1 MMVAVATILMSTT
14 AMGGERKVTVPTPK
28 SITLICSDDVRQGTV
43 VLSNPPKFSCKDYD
57 LVTKIVG
64 TGITVGPDANV
75 NRITAALRR
84 ANKRTAKFE
93 DSGVNIRRNESTA
106 TKNNGE
112 ETHDNRRN
120 IVRWRDN
127 DNRGNNNSWNTT
139 KIRSLDDFYGNRP
152 ELEKWLTETGPRG
165 MEDKFQGTT
174 RNIKWFNEVAPI
186 KVSNDPSGRCSGW
199 INLNDILS
207 GKCGSVQVNMN
218 K

>member
-1 MMVAVATILMSTT
+1 MQKLMMVAVATILMSTT

-93 DSGVNIRRNESTA
+93 DSGVNIRRN
-106 TKNNGE
+106 
-112 ETHDNRRN
+112 DNRR
-120 IVRWRDN
+120 
-127 DNRGNNNSWNTT
+127 NNNSWNTT
-139 KIRSLDDFYGNRP
+139 KTRSLDDFYGNRP

>member
-64 TGITVGPDANV
+64 TGITIGPDANV

-93 DSGVNIRRNESTA
+93 DSGVNIRRN
-106 TKNNGE
+106 
-112 ETHDNRRN
+112 DNRR
-120 IVRWRDN
+120 
-127 DNRGNNNSWNTT
+127 NNNSWNTT
-139 KIRSLDDFYGNRP
+139 KTRSLDDFYGNRP

>member
-93 DSGVNIRRNESTA
+93 DSGVNIRRN
-106 TKNNGE
+106 
-112 ETHDNRRN
+112 DNRR
-120 IVRWRDN
+120 
-127 DNRGNNNSWNTT
+127 NNNSWNTT
-139 KIRSLDDFYGNRP
+139 KTRSLDDFYGNRP